1 MSLLS
6 ASALPPSPLLRRV
19 LLADAVVTGLTG
31 LGLALGSG
39 LLAPVF
45 GLPPTLL
52 LYVGLSL
59 LPFAALVAVVGTR
72 QYSSRPAVGAVIV
85 YNVLWALDSVVL
97 LLTPWVEP
105 TGLGV
110 AFVLAQAVVV
120 AVFAELQYLGL
131 RRSGA
136 MR

>member
-72 QYSSRPAVGAVIV
+72 QYPSRPAVGAVIV